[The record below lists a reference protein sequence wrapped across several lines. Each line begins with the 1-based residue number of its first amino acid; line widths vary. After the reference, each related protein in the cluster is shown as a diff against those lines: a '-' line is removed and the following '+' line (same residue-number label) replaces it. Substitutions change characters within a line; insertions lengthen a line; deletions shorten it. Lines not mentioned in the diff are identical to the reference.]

1 MNIFALF
8 FNLSLVISIWRLKE
22 KRTST
27 EILIGGLSSGI
38 IVGALGC
45 GPQCLLSAIA
55 GTFAYGDRACFA
67 EAYLHL
73 VGMEIQFIC
82 VAAISHRTYV
92 GVVKLQS
99 YPPIKSLL
107 VVAFAWAFAFFTTSF
122 MGYFSS
128 FYLVAS
134 GTFCFYDWT
143 SPALIFAAWPM
154 AAVSLGLMGFWYWKT
169 YQAFQTVRDGAK
181 EFRQD
186 AESAS
191 LDRALAIRLSD
202 QKENLYHFCLWMKMN
217 QLVTTMT
224 MAARNQEEF
233 LIHFNQ
239 CIHLQKYLANS
250 IFRQYKPLM
259 KCPHPMIP
267 VLLTPRLILFLPLH
281 LPTCYLVYI

>member
-191 LDRALAIRLSD
+191 LDRALAIRLS
-202 QKENLYHFCLWMKMN
+202 L
-217 QLVTTMT
+217 LV
-224 MAARNQEEF
+224 
-233 LIHFNQ
+233 
-239 CIHLQKYLANS
+239 
-250 IFRQYKPLM
+250 
-259 KCPHPMIP
+259 
-267 VLLTPRLILFLPLH
+267 ILFLLG
-281 LPTCYLVYI
+281 YIGIISQSLYEIMVGRAKAWGDIVAALMVLLYWNSIAFFYARANQRLGTKRRIYTISACG